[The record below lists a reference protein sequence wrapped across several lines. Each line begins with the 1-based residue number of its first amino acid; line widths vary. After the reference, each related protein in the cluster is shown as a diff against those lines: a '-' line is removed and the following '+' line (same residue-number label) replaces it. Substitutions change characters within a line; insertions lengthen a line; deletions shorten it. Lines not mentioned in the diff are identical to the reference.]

1 MLKGHVFKKQRF
13 GNEIFALFM
22 DTFLNS
28 TSGIFNYKE
37 NMEVVKS
44 GNSITILSGCT
55 IIRGRPLE
63 EDTSTTLA
71 VGTDASYC
79 RLVIE
84 INLSKENTD
93 SQLIQAE
100 YKILKGTDNYPSL
113 IQTDIVANNSGIYQ
127 FELAQF
133 RTTSNGIVD
142 FVDKRTYLDFK
153 SIYAE
158 NKEEFRAVLQELEK
172 ELGDVKDGSAYVLK
186 SSILSGTEEP
196 SDEIGNEGD
205 LYIQYLE

>member
-13 GNEIFALFM
+13 GNEIFALFI

-28 TSGIFNYKE
+28 TCGITKYKE
-37 NMEVVKS
+37 NMEIARS
-44 GNSITILSGCT
+44 GNAITVLSGCVC
-55 IIRGRPLE
+55 IRGRLIE
-63 EDTSTTLA
+63 EDTATTLA
-71 VGTDASYC
+71 LGTDNAYC

-84 INLSKENTD
+84 IDLTKENTD
-93 SQLIQAE
+93 NQLIQVD
-100 YKILKGTDNYPSL
+100 YKILKGTDNYPTL

-158 NKEEFRAVLQELEK
+158 NKEEFRAVLKELEK
-172 ELGDVKDGSAYVLK
+172 ELGEVKDGSAYMLK

-196 SDEIGNEGD
+196 SEELGNDGD